1 VSTKTSTFMPEPDET
16 SREAFDR
23 LDKRLDAFQAS
34 RRSKPSPVSG
44 LGDSASEGFRMLSQ
58 ILGGVLGGLG
68 FGWLV
73 DRLAHTSPFGILVG
87 LLAGVGLSIFAV
99 VRMAIKASAKAGPVP
114 PAAPNV
120 DDDD

>member
-1 VSTKTSTFMPEPDET
+1 MPEPDDT
-16 SREAFDR
+16 SREALDR
-23 LDKRLDAFQAS
+23 LDKRLSAFEAS
-34 RRSKPSPVSG
+34 RKDKPSPVTAG

-87 LLAGVGLSIFAV
+87 LLAGVGLSVFAV
-99 VRMAIKASAKAGPVP
+99 VRTVIKVSGKAGPVA
-114 PAAPNV
+114 PAAPR
-120 DDDD
+120 DDDDD